1 MLKYH
6 RFKELTKPI
15 KAIIIKIFRFAIKK
29 KGINMIDVKKLDREL
44 LKVEKPA
51 RYVGSELNSV
61 VKNKDIDIRFAFA
74 FPDTYEVGM
83 SHTGLHILYH
93 LMNSMKN
100 VWCERVFA
108 PWTDMEEVM
117 RKNNIPLYGLESKDE
132 LTAFDFIGFTLQ
144 YEMSY
149 TNVLNMLN
157 LGGIPIKSTDRG
169 NNMPIVIAGGP
180 CVYNPEPLY
189 EVIDLFTVGESEELL
204 PELLN
209 LYNEEKKNGFDK
221 IKFLEKA
228 ALLDGI
234 YVPRFYEEIYNEDG
248 TIKERI
254 VLNKNAKDII
264 KKRIIKDLN
273 KSYYPEKAIL
283 PYIDVVHDRVVLE
296 LFRGCTRGCRFCQA
310 GMVYRPVREKE
321 ANTLVKQAESL
332 ISSTGH
338 DEISLTSL
346 SSGDYSCLPD
356 LTLKLLDMYENQ
368 NVSISLPSLRLDS
381 MTFDIIERLQEV
393 RKSGLTFAPEA
404 GTQRMRDVINKNL
417 TEEQILGPV
426 ETAFNLGWSTVKL
439 YFMIGL
445 PGEDIEDVL
454 GIKELAYKVKDKF
467 FQRAKE
473 DIKGNLKINVS
484 ASCFVPKPFTP
495 FQWVSQN
502 NMDEFYTKAKAL
514 QKEIRD
520 KKISFSYHEP
530 KLSYLEAV
538 FARGDRRLSKAL
550 IKAWENGCRFDGW
563 YDMFD
568 FNKWMNAFEE
578 TNTDP
583 DFFALRQR
591 ELTEILPW
599 DFIDIGV
606 NKKYLISEYEKAVS
620 ALTTPDCRQRC
631 TNCGVNYNLLGGAC
645 PHVQNNM

>member
-1 MLKYH
+1 
-6 RFKELTKPI
+6 
-15 KAIIIKIFRFAIKK
+15 
-29 KGINMIDVKKLDREL
+29 MIDVKKLDRVL
-44 LKVEKPA
+44 LSVEKPA

-74 FPDTYEVGM
+74 FPDIYEVGM

-93 LMNSMKN
+93 LMNSMEN

-117 RKNNIPLYGLESKDE
+117 RKNNIPLYGLESKDD
-132 LTAFDFIGFTLQ
+132 LTAFDFVGFTLQ

-149 TNVLNMLN
+149 TNVLNMLD
-157 LGGIPIKSTDRG
+157 LGNIPIKSKDRG
-169 NNMPIVIAGGP
+169 NDMPLVIAGGP
-180 CVYNPEPLY
+180 CVYNPEPLH
-189 EVIDLFTVGESEELL
+189 EIIDLFVVGEAEEVL

-209 LYNEEKKNGFDK
+209 LYNEEKKNVYDK
-221 IKFLEKA
+221 LKFLEKA
-228 ALLDGI
+228 ASIEGI
-234 YVPRFYEEIYNEDG
+234 YIPQFYEEIYNDDG

-254 VLNKNAKDII
+254 VLNPNAKETI
-264 KKRIIKDLN
+264 KKRIIKVLS
-273 KSYYPEKAIL
+273 KSYYPEKSIL

-310 GMVYRPVREKE
+310 GMVYRPVRERSTD
-321 ANTLVKQAESL
+321 TLINQAERL
-332 ISSTGH
+332 LSSTGH
-338 DEISLTSL
+338 DEVSLTSL

-356 LTLKLLDMYENQ
+356 LTIRLLDKYENQ
-368 NVSISLPSLRLDS
+368 NISISLPSLRLDS

-426 ETAFNLGWSTVKL
+426 ETAFKLGWSTVKL

-445 PGEDIEDVL
+445 PGETMEDVL
-454 GIKELAYKVKDKF
+454 GIKELSYKIKDKF
-467 FQRAKE
+467 FHRPKDE
-473 DIKGNLKINVS
+473 IKGNLKINVS
-484 ASCFVPKPFTP
+484 AACFVPIPFTP
-495 FQWVSQN
+495 FQWAAQN
-502 NMDEFYTKAKAL
+502 NMDEFYEKAKVL
-514 QKEIRD
+514 QREIKD

-538 FARGDRRLSKAL
+538 FARGDRKLSKAL
-550 IKAWENGCRFDGW
+550 IKAWEKGCRFDGW
-563 YDMFD
+563 YDIFD
-568 FNKWMNAFEE
+568 FDKWMNAFEE
-578 TNTDP
+578 TNIDP

-591 ELTEILPW
+591 EVREILPW

-606 NKKYLISEYEKAVS
+606 KKEYLVSEYEKA
-620 ALTTPDCRQRC
+620 LDFDTTPDCRQRC
-631 TNCGVNYNLLGGAC
+631 TNCGVNYNLWGGAC

>member
-1 MLKYH
+1 
-6 RFKELTKPI
+6 
-15 KAIIIKIFRFAIKK
+15 
-29 KGINMIDVKKLDREL
+29 MIDMKKLDREL

-61 VKNKDIDIRFAFA
+61 VKNKEDVNVRFAFA
-74 FPDTYEVGM
+74 FPDVYEVGM
-83 SHTGLHILYH
+83 SHTGMHILYH
-93 LMNSMKN
+93 LMNSMEN

-108 PWTDMEEVM
+108 PWTDMEEIM

-132 LTAFDFIGFTLQ
+132 LMEFDFVGFTLQ

-149 TNVLNMLN
+149 TNILNMLD
-157 LGGIPIKSTDRG
+157 LGKIPVRSKNRTND
-169 NNMPIVIAGGP
+169 MPLVIAGGP
-180 CVYNPEPLY
+180 CAYNPEPLY
-189 EVIDLFTVGESEELL
+189 EVIDLFTIGETEELL
-204 PELLN
+204 PELLK
-209 LYNEEKKNGFDK
+209 LYEEEKKNGFDRLV
-221 IKFLEKA
+221 FLEKA
-228 ALLDGI
+228 AKMDGI
-234 YVPRFYEEIYNEDG
+234 YVPSFYEELYNEDG
-248 TIKERI
+248 TVKGRKT
-254 VLNKNAKDII
+254 LNENAKETIT
-264 KKRIIKDLN
+264 KRIIRDLN
-273 KSYYPEKAIL
+273 KSFYPEKSIL

-321 ANTLVKQAESL
+321 ADTLVKQAEKL
-332 ISSTGH
+332 INSTGH

-445 PGEDIEDVL
+445 PGETMEDVL

-467 FQRAKE
+467 FQRPKE
-473 DIKGNLKINVS
+473 DIKGNLKINAS

-495 FQWVSQN
+495 FQWVKQDS
-502 NMDEFYTKAKAL
+502 MEEFFDKAKSL
-514 QKEIRD
+514 QREIKD
-520 KKISFSYHEP
+520 KKVSFSYHEP

-538 FARGDRRLSKAL
+538 FARGDRRLSSAL
-550 IKAWENGCRFDGW
+550 IRAWEKGCRFDGW

-568 FNKWMNAFEE
+568 FSKWMEAFEE
-578 TNTDP
+578 TSTDA
-583 DFFALRQR
+583 DFFGRR
-591 ELTEILPW
+591 ERSLTEVLPW

-606 NKKYLISEYEKAVS
+606 DKKFLVSEYEKAMGYT
-620 ALTTPDCRQRC
+620 TTPDCRQKC
-631 TNCGVNYNLLGGAC
+631 VNCGVNHRLLGGAC
-645 PHVQNNM
+645 PHVQVNK

>member
-1 MLKYH
+1 
-6 RFKELTKPI
+6 
-15 KAIIIKIFRFAIKK
+15 
-29 KGINMIDVKKLDREL
+29 MIDVKKLDRML

-61 VKNKDIDIRFAFA
+61 IKNKDTDIRFAFA
-74 FPDTYEVGM
+74 FPDVYEVGM

-93 LMNSMKN
+93 LMNNMEN

-117 RKNNIPLYGLESKDE
+117 RNNNILLYGLESKDE
-132 LTAFDFIGFTLQ
+132 LTKFDIIGFTLQ

-149 TNVLNMLN
+149 TNILNMLN
-157 LGGIPIKSTDRG
+157 LGGIPIKSEDRG
-169 NNMPIVIAGGP
+169 NDMPIVIAGGP
-180 CVYNPEPLY
+180 CAYNPEPLY
-189 EVIDLFTVGESEELL
+189 ETIDLFVMGEAEELL

-209 LYNEEKKNGFDK
+209 LYNEEKKKGYDK
-221 IKFLEKA
+221 LRFLERA
-228 ALLDGI
+228 SLLEGV
-234 YVPRFYEEIYNEDG
+234 YVPQFYEEIYNEDG
-248 TIKERI
+248 TVKARKT
-254 VLNKNAKDII
+254 LNKNAKALIV
-264 KKRIIKDLN
+264 KRIIKDLN
-273 KSYYPEKAIL
+273 KSFYPEKSIL
-283 PYIDVVHDRVVLE
+283 PYIDVVHDRVVVE

-310 GMVYRPVREKE
+310 GMIYRPVREKE
-321 ANTLVKQAESL
+321 PETLVKQAESL
-332 ISSTGH
+332 INSTGH

-346 SSGDYSCLPD
+346 SSGDYSCLTE
-356 LTLKLLDMYENQ
+356 LTLRLLEKYESENI
-368 NVSISLPSLRLDS
+368 SISLPSLRLDS

-417 TEEQILGPV
+417 TEEQILEPV
-426 ETAFNLGWSTVKL
+426 KTAFDLGWSTVKL
-439 YFMIGL
+439 YFMLGL
-445 PGEDIEDVL
+445 PGETMEDVL

-467 FQRAKE
+467 FQRPKE
-473 DIKGNLKINVS
+473 NIKGNLKINVS

-495 FQWVSQN
+495 FQWVGQN
-502 NMDEFYTKAKAL
+502 NMEELYDKAKLL
-514 QKEIRD
+514 QREIKD
-520 KKISFSYHEP
+520 KKVSFSYHEP

-538 FARGDRRLSKAL
+538 FARGDRRLSKVL

-568 FNKWMNAFEE
+568 YDKWLSAFEE

-583 DFFALRQR
+583 DFYALRQR

-606 NKKYLISEYEKAVS
+606 DKKYLISEYEKA
-620 ALTTPDCRQRC
+620 LNTTTTPDCRLKC
-631 TNCGVNYNLLGGAC
+631 TNCGVNYKLIGGAC

>member
-1 MLKYH
+1 
-6 RFKELTKPI
+6 
-15 KAIIIKIFRFAIKK
+15 
-29 KGINMIDVKKLDREL
+29 MIDVKKLDRVL
-44 LKVEKPA
+44 LSVEKPA

-74 FPDTYEVGM
+74 FPDIYEVGM

-117 RKNNIPLYGLESKDE
+117 RKNNIPLYGLESKDD
-132 LTAFDFIGFTLQ
+132 LTAFDFVGFTLQ

-149 TNVLNMLN
+149 TNVLNMLD
-157 LGGIPIKSTDRG
+157 LGNIPIKSKDRG
-169 NNMPIVIAGGP
+169 NDMPLVIAGGP
-180 CVYNPEPLY
+180 CVYNPEPLH
-189 EVIDLFTVGESEELL
+189 EIIDLFVVGEAEEVL

-209 LYNEEKKNGFDK
+209 LYNEEKKNVYDK
-221 IKFLEKA
+221 LKFLEKA
-228 ALLDGI
+228 ASIEGI
-234 YVPRFYEEIYNEDG
+234 YIPQFYEEIYNNDG

-254 VLNKNAKDII
+254 VLNPNAKETI
-264 KKRIIKDLN
+264 KKRIIKDLS
-273 KSYYPEKAIL
+273 KSYYPEKSIL

-310 GMVYRPVREKE
+310 GMVYRPVRERSTD
-321 ANTLVKQAESL
+321 TLINQAERL
-332 ISSTGH
+332 LSSTGH
-338 DEISLTSL
+338 DEVSLTSL

-356 LTLKLLDMYENQ
+356 LTIRLLDKYENQ
-368 NVSISLPSLRLDS
+368 NISISLPSLRLDS

-426 ETAFNLGWSTVKL
+426 ETAFKLGWSTVKL

-445 PGEDIEDVL
+445 PGETMEDVL
-454 GIKELAYKVKDKF
+454 GIKELSYKIKDKF
-467 FQRAKE
+467 FHRPKDE
-473 DIKGNLKINVS
+473 IKGNLKINVS
-484 ASCFVPKPFTP
+484 AACFVPKPFTP
-495 FQWVSQN
+495 FQWAAQN
-502 NMDEFYTKAKAL
+502 NMDEFYEKAKVL
-514 QKEIRD
+514 QREIKD

-538 FARGDRRLSKAL
+538 FARGDRKLSKAL
-550 IKAWENGCRFDGW
+550 IKAWEKGCRFDGW
-563 YDMFD
+563 YDIFD
-568 FNKWMNAFEE
+568 FDKWMNAFEE
-578 TNTDP
+578 TNIDP

-591 ELTEILPW
+591 EVREILPW

-606 NKKYLISEYEKAVS
+606 KKEYLVSEYEKA
-620 ALTTPDCRQRC
+620 LDFDTTPDCRQRC
-631 TNCGVNYNLLGGAC
+631 TNCGVNYNLWGGAC

>member
-1 MLKYH
+1 
-6 RFKELTKPI
+6 
-15 KAIIIKIFRFAIKK
+15 
-29 KGINMIDVKKLDREL
+29 MIDLKKLDREL
-44 LKVEKPA
+44 LSVEKPA

-61 VKNKDIDIRFAFA
+61 VKSKDIDIRFAFA
-74 FPDTYEVGM
+74 FPDVYEVGM

-93 LMNSMKN
+93 LMNSMEN

-117 RKNNIPLYGLESKDE
+117 RKNNITLYGLESKDE
-132 LTAFDFIGFTLQ
+132 LTAFDFVGFTLQ

-157 LGGIPIKSTDRG
+157 LGGIPIKSKDRG
-169 NNMPIVIAGGP
+169 NDMPLIIAGGP
-180 CVYNPEPLY
+180 CCYNPEPLY
-189 EVIDLFTVGESEELL
+189 EVIDLFTIGEAEELL

-209 LYNEEKKNGFDK
+209 LYNIEKKNGFDK
-221 IKFLEKA
+221 LKFLEKA
-228 ALLDGI
+228 ASIDGI
-234 YVPRFYEEIYNEDG
+234 YVPQFYEEIYKDEG
-248 TIKERI
+248 TIKERKI
-254 VLNKNAKDII
+254 LNENAKEII
-264 KKRIIKDLN
+264 KKRIIKDLD
-273 KSYYPEKAIL
+273 KSYYPEKSIL

-310 GMVYRPVREKE
+310 GMVYRPVREKKTD
-321 ANTLVKQAESL
+321 TLIKQAESL
-332 ISSTGH
+332 LSSTGH

-346 SSGDYSCLPD
+346 SSGDYSCLPN
-356 LTLKLLDMYENQ
+356 LTLRLLDMYENQ
-368 NVSISLPSLRLDS
+368 NISISLPSLRLDS

-445 PGEDIEDVL
+445 PGETMEDVL

-467 FQRAKE
+467 FQRPKE

-502 NMDEFYTKAKAL
+502 NMEEFYEKAKAL
-514 QKEIRD
+514 QKEIKD
-520 KKISFSYHEP
+520 KKVSFSYHEP

-568 FNKWMNAFEE
+568 FNKWMNAFEA

-606 NKKYLISEYEKAVS
+606 KKEYLINEYEKA
-620 ALTTPDCRQRC
+620 LGYKTTPDCRLRC
-631 TNCGVNYNLLGGAC
+631 TNCGVNHNLIGGVC

>member
-1 MLKYH
+1 
-6 RFKELTKPI
+6 
-15 KAIIIKIFRFAIKK
+15 
-29 KGINMIDVKKLDREL
+29 MIDMKKLDREL

-61 VKNKDIDIRFAFA
+61 VKNKEDVNVRFAFA
-74 FPDTYEVGM
+74 FPDVYEVGM
-83 SHTGLHILYH
+83 SHTGMHILYH
-93 LMNSMKN
+93 LMNSMDN

-108 PWTDMEEVM
+108 PWTDMEEIM

-132 LTAFDFIGFTLQ
+132 LMEFDFVGFTLQ

-149 TNVLNMLN
+149 TNILNMLD
-157 LGGIPIKSTDRG
+157 LGKIPVRSKDRT
-169 NNMPIVIAGGP
+169 NDMPLVIAGGP
-180 CVYNPEPLY
+180 CAYNPEPLH
-189 EVIDLFTVGESEELL
+189 EIIDLFTIGEAEELL
-204 PELLN
+204 PELLK
-209 LYNEEKKNGFDK
+209 LYEDEKKNGFDRLV
-221 IKFLEKA
+221 FLQKA
-228 ALLDGI
+228 AKLDGI
-234 YVPRFYEEIYNEDG
+234 YVPSFYEEIYNEDG
-248 TIKERI
+248 TVKERKI
-254 VLNKNAKDII
+254 LDENAKETIT
-264 KKRIIKDLN
+264 KRIIRDLD
-273 KSYYPEKAIL
+273 KSFYPEKSIL

-310 GMVYRPVREKE
+310 GMVYRPVREKK
-321 ANTLVKQAESL
+321 ADTLVKQAEKL
-332 ISSTGH
+332 IDSTGH

-445 PGEDIEDVL
+445 PGETMEDVL

-467 FQRAKE
+467 FQRPKE
-473 DIKGNLKINVS
+473 DIKGNLKINAS

-495 FQWVSQN
+495 FQWVKQDS
-502 NMDEFYTKAKAL
+502 MDEFYDKAKSL
-514 QKEIRD
+514 QREIKD
-520 KKISFSYHEP
+520 KKVSFSYHEP

-538 FARGDRRLSKAL
+538 FARGDRRLSAAL
-550 IKAWENGCRFDGW
+550 IRAWEKGCRFDGW

-568 FNKWMNAFEE
+568 FNKWMEAFEE
-578 TNTDP
+578 TSTDP
-583 DFFALRQR
+583 DFFGRR
-591 ELTEILPW
+591 ERSLDEVLPW

-606 NKKYLISEYEKAVS
+606 EKKFLVNEYEKAMEYT
-620 ALTTPDCRQRC
+620 TTPDCRQKC
-631 TNCGVNYNLLGGAC
+631 VNCGVNHRLLGGAC
-645 PHVQNNM
+645 PHVQVNK

>member
-1 MLKYH
+1 
-6 RFKELTKPI
+6 
-15 KAIIIKIFRFAIKK
+15 
-29 KGINMIDVKKLDREL
+29 MIDVRKLDREL
-44 LKVEKPA
+44 LSVEKPA

-74 FPDTYEVGM
+74 FPDIYEVGM

-93 LMNSMKN
+93 LLNSMEN

-117 RKNNIPLYGLESKDE
+117 RKKSIPLYGLESKDE
-132 LTAFDFIGFTLQ
+132 LTAFDLIGFTLQ

-149 TNVLNMLN
+149 TNVLNMLD
-157 LGGIPIKSTDRG
+157 LGNIPIRSKDRDSS
-169 NNMPIVIAGGP
+169 MPLVIAGGP
-180 CVYNPEPLY
+180 CAYNPEPLH
-189 EVIDLFTVGESEELL
+189 EIIDLFVVGEAEEVLL
-204 PELLN
+204 ELIN
-209 LYNEEKKNGFDK
+209 LYKEEKKKGYDK
-221 IKFLEKA
+221 ISFLEKA
-228 ALLDGI
+228 AALEGI
-234 YVPRFYEEIYNEDG
+234 YVPQFYEEIYNEDD
-248 TIKERI
+248 TIKERK
-254 VLNKNAKDII
+254 VLNNNAKEII
-264 KKRIIKDLN
+264 RKRIIRDLD
-273 KSYYPEKAIL
+273 KSYYPEKSIL

-310 GMVYRPVREKE
+310 GMVYRPVREK
-321 ANTLVKQAESL
+321 NPDTLLSQAQSL
-332 ISSTGH
+332 LNSTGH
-338 DEISLTSL
+338 DEVSLTSL

-356 LTLKLLDMYENQ
+356 LTLKLLEMYENQ
-368 NVSISLPSLRLDS
+368 NISISLPSLRLDS

-445 PGEDIEDVL
+445 PGETMEDVL
-454 GIKELAYKVKDKF
+454 GIKDLSYKVKDKF
-467 FQRAKE
+467 FHRPKE

-484 ASCFVPKPFTP
+484 AACFVPKPFTP
-495 FQWVSQN
+495 FQWASQN
-502 NMDEFYTKAKAL
+502 NRDEFYDKAKAL
-514 QKEIRD
+514 QREIKD

-550 IKAWENGCRFDGW
+550 IRAWESGCRFDGW

-568 FNKWMNAFEE
+568 FEKWMDAFEE

-591 ELTEILPW
+591 ELSEVLPW

-606 NKKYLISEYEKAVS
+606 SKKYLIKEYEN
-620 ALTTPDCRQRC
+620 ALDCATTPDCRIKC

-645 PHVQNNM
+645 PCAN